1 MKYLIIIII
10 IIAPLLIAACSTPIV
25 TMPENNTIQLHDLSD
40 EDSDGVITSR
50 EKCTGTFS
58 GSQVDNYG
66 CGTEVVNKVRQELNV
81 NFANNSSIVQKRYY
95 ADIEVLA
102 DFMNAHPETDVIIEG
117 HTSILG
123 SKSLNMSLS
132 QDRAQAIMNIL
143 VNTYGIAISRVSA
156 IGYGFDRVIDEA
168 RTKEAHAKNRRIVA
182 ELTSENITKDMK
194 WNIYS
199 VDK

>member
-1 MKYLIIIII
+1 MKYFLIFISSL
-10 IIAPLLIAACSTPIV
+10 LLIGCSTPVV
-25 TMPENNTIQLHDLSD
+25 TMAGHTNVQLNDLSD
-40 EDSDGVITSR
+40 DDGDGVIASR
-50 EKCTGTFS
+50 EKCKGSFS

-66 CGTEVVNKVRQELNV
+66 CGADIVNKVRQELNV

-95 ADIEVLA
+95 GDIEVLA
-102 DFMNAHPETDVIIEG
+102 DFMNAHPETEVIIEG

-123 SKSLNMSLS
+123 SKSLNQRLS

-143 VNTYGIAISRVSA
+143 VNNYGIAISRVSA

-168 RTKEAHAKNRRIVA
+168 RTKEAHARNRRIVA
-182 ELTSENITKDMK
+182 ELTSENITTDMK